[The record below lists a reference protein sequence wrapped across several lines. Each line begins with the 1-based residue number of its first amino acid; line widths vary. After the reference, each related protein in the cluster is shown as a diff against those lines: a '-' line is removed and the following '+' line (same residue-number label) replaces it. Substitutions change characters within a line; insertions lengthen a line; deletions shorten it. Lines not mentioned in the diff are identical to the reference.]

1 MAFEIYK
8 ANQGRHT
15 RLGTAIGLSL
25 VVCVGCYML
34 YGRINSM
41 SLNLSGQKMLLVSTL
56 VPAAVLAV
64 LAGLAFWLVNRPS
77 VADFMIAS
85 EGEIKKVNWS
95 SKKEIFVST
104 VIVISVIVLMAALL
118 GFSDLF
124 LGWIFQYYIFKT

>member
-25 VVCVGCYML
+25 IVCVGCYKL

-56 VPAAVLAV
+56 VPAAVLAA